1 MQVSIPKVYDK
12 AYKEYEYK
20 DYGVGRFQYVY
31 RYCECRELE
40 VKNNDY
46 TNIGLHGDALT
57 QYIITLLTPAKAK
70 KIEIHLAN
78 GVDSMTESKDDVDS
92 HILKCSV
99 INGGHS
105 ERLWGDI

>member
-1 MQVSIPKVYDK
+1 MKIPKVYDK

-31 RYCECRELE
+31 RHCECRELE

-46 TNIGLHGDALT
+46 TNIGLQGDALT
-57 QYIITLLTPAKAK
+57 QYIITLPTPAKAE
-70 KIEIHLAN
+70 KIEICLAD

-92 HILKCSV
+92 HILKCNV